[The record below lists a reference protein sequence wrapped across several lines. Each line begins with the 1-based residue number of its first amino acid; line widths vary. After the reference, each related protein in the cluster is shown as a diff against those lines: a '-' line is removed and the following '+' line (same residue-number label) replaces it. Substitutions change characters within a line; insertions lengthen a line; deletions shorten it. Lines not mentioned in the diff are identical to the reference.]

1 MSASSSSRP
10 PLDRAAPTDVATAA
24 FALGC
29 FWGPDARF
37 GAVDGVV
44 RTCVGYAGGTTAA
57 PTYDAIGDHI
67 EAVWVEYDPTQVDY
81 TDLLLL
87 FWASHDPTRAPFKR
101 QYQPALFPQT
111 PSQAEQARASKTAR
125 EHEEAALTTE
135 VIEDASFHRAEP
147 YHQNYKLRHHA
158 VLCDAVRQMYPTEE
172 AFIDAPSATLVNGY
186 VGGHRAPRHL
196 DDDLPELSLPTE
208 VAQTLRTIVARRHD
222 VSSS

>member
-10 PLDRAAPTDVATAA
+10 PLDRAAPADVATTA

-37 GAVDGVV
+37 GAVDGVI

-67 EAVWVEYDPTQVDY
+67 ETVWVEYDATRVDY

-111 PSQAEQARASKTAR
+111 NSQAEQARASRTAR
-125 EHEEAALTTE
+125 EREEGTLTTE
-135 VIEDASFHRAEP
+135 VIEEASFHRAEP
-147 YHQNYKLRHHA
+147 YHQNYKLRRHA

-196 DDDLPELSLPTE
+196 DDDLPQLSLPKE
-208 VAQTLRTIVARRHD
+208 AAQTLRTLAARRHNA
-222 VSSS
+222 SLP